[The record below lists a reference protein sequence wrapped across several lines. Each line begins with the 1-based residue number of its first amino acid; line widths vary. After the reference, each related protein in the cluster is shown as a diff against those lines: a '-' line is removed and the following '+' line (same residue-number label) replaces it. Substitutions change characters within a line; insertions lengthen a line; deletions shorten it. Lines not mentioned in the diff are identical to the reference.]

1 MDDATRTTGFF
12 LSLAILIARIAL
24 GGVLVFAAYYKI
36 PDPQGFA
43 FAIEAYRIL
52 PDHLVHLSAFLIPW
66 LEAVAGVL
74 LILGLAGRAAA
85 IVASAL
91 MASFIVAILSVMAR
105 ESVVVSECS
114 CFGKADFICTGPPS
128 WCHIAQ
134 NTVLLALGVLTVVK
148 GPGMLSLDRL
158 LVRRPHEAPTLID
171 DGQPP
176 DARPI

>member
-1 MDDATRTTGFF
+1 MDDATRTTGPL
-12 LSLAILIARIAL
+12 LSLALLLARVPL
-24 GGVLVFAAYYKI
+24 GGILVFAAYNKI

-43 FAIEAYRIL
+43 FAIEAYKIL

-66 LEAVAGVL
+66 LEAIAGVL

-85 IVASAL
+85 ICAAVL

-114 CFGKADFICTGPPS
+114 CFGKANLICKGPPS
-128 WCHIAQ
+128 WCHIVQ
-134 NTVLLALGVLTVVK
+134 NTVLLALAVLTVLK
-148 GPGMLSLDRL
+148 GPGMFSLDRL
-158 LVRRPHEAPTLID
+158 LARRPHEPPTLID
-171 DGQPP
+171 DEPTP